1 MELDYDIYSYIAKG
15 IGKGDLVP
23 KVVSEKVTYEVVG
36 LEKINFNE
44 INDDNSYCTRF
55 KLQLISKNGRRL
67 VEKNGNP
74 IVKYVNDSVIKDNFE
89 PIDGN
94 YKRLKRKINKL
105 ILIQVPHTV
114 KVPMDVYSS
123 KNFLIQKGRWIDIT
137 DINNL
142 KFCSN
147 KEFNILYEVL

>member
-1 MELDYDIYSYIAKG
+1 MEVDYDIYSYIDKG

-36 LEKINFNE
+36 FEKIAL
-44 INDDNSYCTRF
+44 DDVNGGTSCTRF

-67 VEKNGNP
+67 VEKNGQP
-74 IVKYVNDSVIKDNFE
+74 VIKYVNDSIIKENFV

-94 YKRLKRKINKL
+94 FKRFKRKINKL
-105 ILIQVPHTV
+105 ILVQVPQTI

-147 KEFNILYEVL
+147 KEFNLLYEIL